1 MEGWTLT
8 DEGWNQREVE
18 RLEKELVQDLENFA
32 NSKEVSKEQTPEA
45 EFMNVQF
52 R

>member
-8 DEGWNQREVE
+8 DEGWSQREVE
-18 RLEKELVQDLENFA
+18 RVEKVGVQDLENFA
-32 NSKEVSKEQTPEA
+32 NSKVSSKEQTPEA